1 MGATLV
7 LCGIL
12 LIMMSLIW
20 IVGEV
25 LKVDV
30 ILGLFCLLTFPI
42 FSIFWTFFKD
52 YNKCRKPFFI
62 GLSGFIL
69 AIIGHSIGL

>member
-1 MGATLV
+1 MGPTFV
-7 LCGIL
+7 LFGML

-30 ILGLFCLLTFPI
+30 VLGVVALITFPI
-42 FSIFWTFFKD
+42 FSVYWTFFEDFNRCKT
-52 YNKCRKPFFI
+52 PFAI
-62 GLSGFIL
+62 GASGFIL
-69 AIIGHSIGL
+69 TIIGQIISW